1 MREQEIVCGLEET
14 KEDGADRIQ
23 TMSHLTKETKRK
35 RKEKK
40 EWARGVAQDRRTKVA
55 DAPPRLRTALPTP

>member
-40 EWARGVAQDRRTKVA
+40 SFELHVV
-55 DAPPRLRTALPTP
+55 